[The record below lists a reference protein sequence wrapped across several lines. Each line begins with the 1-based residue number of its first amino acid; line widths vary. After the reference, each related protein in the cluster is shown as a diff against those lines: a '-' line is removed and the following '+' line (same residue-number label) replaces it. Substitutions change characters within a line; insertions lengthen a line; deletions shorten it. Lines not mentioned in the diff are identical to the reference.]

1 MAVAVLSDIV
11 ARVQALVNDTPAAVY
26 TQAVL
31 LPYINTAQDEVAAAL
46 RNHGVA
52 FTKFRS
58 SVLTVTA
65 GTTSLYIGS
74 SPTLPTNLVEPI
86 TMWERPSGG
95 AEQDFYPMFGPS
107 TLPNYGQNQTLTY
120 WDYYQDATNGPTILT
135 LGATTNREVRIDY
148 YGDLTS
154 FASSGDKLLIYGA
167 QNVVAYRTASL
178 VCLSRGDNDG
188 AQAFNLVYEKNLGT
202 LCSEQVKEGQARPG
216 RRLPARGI
224 ARYLIVGR

>member
-11 ARVQALVNDTPAAVY
+11 TRVQALVNDSPAAVY
-26 TQAVL
+26 TLAVQ
-31 LPYINTAQDEVAAAL
+31 LPYINMAQDEVAAAL

-52 FTKFRS
+52 FTKFRG
-58 SVLTVTA
+58 SVLSVPA

-74 SPTLPTNLVEPI
+74 TPTLPANFVEPI

-95 AEQDFYPMFGPS
+95 QEQDFYPMFGPS
-107 TLPNYGQNQTLTY
+107 ALPNYGQNQTLTY
-120 WDYYQDATNGPTILT
+120 WDFYQDLTNGPTILT
-135 LGATTNREVRIDY
+135 LGATTTREVRLDY

-154 FASSGDKLLIYGA
+154 FASSSDRLLIYGA
-167 QNVVAYRTASL
+167 QNVLAYRTASL
-178 VCLSRGDNDG
+178 ICASRGDNEG
-188 AQAFNLVYEKNLGT
+188 AQAFNTVYEKNLGT